1 MTQLARRGTFT
12 PLTDVFDWLE
22 TTGPFRAVWNDSY
35 IPVEEYVADGRYVV
49 RADLPG
55 IDPDKDVEVS
65 IADDSLTIH
74 GERHGEEH
82 DKYRSEMHYGSF
94 TRRLRLP
101 HGCRAEDVTASYD
114 AGVLTV
120 SMPMAEPETAPV
132 HIAITRGTQD
142 APFAS

>member
-1 MTQLARRGTFT
+1 MTQLVRRGGFT

-22 TTGPFRAVWNDSY
+22 TTGPFRAVLNDGY
-35 IPVEEYVADGRYVV
+35 IPVEEYVDDGHYVV

-65 IADDSLTIH
+65 IADDALTIH
-74 GERHGEEH
+74 GERRGEEH

-101 HGCRAEDVTASYD
+101 HGCRAEDVTATYD

-120 SMPMAEPETAPV
+120 SMPVAEPEAAPV
-132 HIAITRGTQD
+132 QVPIAHGTQD
-142 APFAS
+142 AAGAS

>member
-1 MTQLARRGTFT
+1 MTQLARRSSFT

-22 TTGPFRAVWNDSY
+22 TTGPFRAVLSDGY
-35 IPVEEYVADGRYVV
+35 IPVEEYVDDGHYVV

-74 GERHGEEH
+74 GERRGEEH

-101 HGCRAEDVTASYD
+101 HGCRAEDVKASYD
-114 AGVLTV
+114 SGVLTV
-120 SMPMAEPETAPV
+120 SMPMAEPESAPV
-132 HIAITRGTQD
+132 HVAIAHGSQD
-142 APFAS
+142 ASRAS